1 MSAIPVIAIDGPAAS
16 GKGAVAQAVAER
28 LGFHYLDSGA
38 IYRAAAFAITKAG
51 LAVDRLPEADIAKI
65 ASNMQLNFRN
75 SEIYISNQNVTDLIR
90 SEECGKNASKI
101 AVLPKLRQALLEL
114 QHSFRRVPGL
124 VAEGRDM
131 GTVVFPDAGLKI
143 FLTASAEVRAERRYK
158 QLMAKGIN
166 ATIANLLQEIEAR
179 DPTGLRVVYGVYLLD
194 AREVWTPRPSESGRT
209 SLATAPRDLAEFIAL
224 GDATARSERIAS
236 LVNSEKP

>member
-179 DPTGLRVVYGVYLLD
+179 DARDLGRSVAPLR
-194 AREVWTPRPSESGRT
+194 ASESTITIDT
-209 SLATAPRDLAEFIAL
+209 SALDLTQSI
-224 GDATARSERIAS
+224 DAVLKLYQPNAS
-236 LVNSEKP
+236 KNE

>member
-51 LAVDRLPEADIAKI
+51 LAVDCLPEADIAKI
-65 ASNMQLNFRN
+65 ASNMQLSFQN
-75 SEIYISNQNVTDLIR
+75 SAIYISNQNVTDLIR

-114 QHSFRRVPGL
+114 QHSFRRAPGL

-166 ATIANLLQEIEAR
+166 ATIANLLYEIEAR
-179 DPTGLRVVYGVYLLD
+179 D
-194 AREVWTPRPSESGRT
+194 A
-209 SLATAPRDLAEFIAL
+209 RDLGRSVAPLRASEGTITIDTSAL
-224 GDATARSERIAS
+224 DLTQSIDAVLKLYQPNAS
-236 LVNSEKP
+236 KNE

>member
-1 MSAIPVIAIDGPAAS
+1 
-16 GKGAVAQAVAER
+16 
-28 LGFHYLDSGA
+28 
-38 IYRAAAFAITKAG
+38 
-51 LAVDRLPEADIAKI
+51 
-65 ASNMQLNFRN
+65 MQLNFRN
-75 SEIYISNQNVTDLIR
+75 SEIYISNQNVTDLIL

-179 DPTGLRVVYGVYLLD
+179 DARDLGRSVAPLR
-194 AREVWTPRPSESGRT
+194 ASESTITIDT
-209 SLATAPRDLAEFIAL
+209 SALDLTQSI
-224 GDATARSERIAS
+224 DAVLKLYQPNAS
-236 LVNSEKP
+236 KNE